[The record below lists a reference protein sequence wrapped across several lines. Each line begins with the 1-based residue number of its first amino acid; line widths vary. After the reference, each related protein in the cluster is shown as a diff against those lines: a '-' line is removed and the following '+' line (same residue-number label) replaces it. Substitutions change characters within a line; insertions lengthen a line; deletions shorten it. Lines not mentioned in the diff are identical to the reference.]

1 MPAKGI
7 LKTKNSETISIVDL
21 PCLQGIEIVGASL
34 SSLLATGIY
43 VYLHLIACPIN
54 INSEPRGLKWLFQG
68 TVLPDISVL
77 VLQQMENTRESHSMS
92 DAAFFIDIVLT
103 CISKKLNV
111 SDHKV
116 SKWVNLVYLC
126 LLSSVH
132 ANT

>member
-1 MPAKGI
+1 MAI
-7 LKTKNSETISIVDL
+7 SRNSLT
-21 PCLQGIEIVGASL
+21 CYL
-34 SSLLATGIY
+34 SSS
-43 VYLHLIACPIN
+43 IAADG
-54 INSEPRGLKWLFQG
+54 EHG
-68 TVLPDISVL
+68 
-77 VLQQMENTRESHSMS
+77 ESHSMS